1 MLSYVSAYVQEVRQ
15 MNFHG
20 LKRTMVPCSISNDE
34 LGPETHDEL
43 LYELEPDDGSQKII
57 VFNVRK
63 TKDRFL

>member
-1 MLSYVSAYVQEVRQ
+1 

-20 LKRTMVPCSISNDE
+20 LKRTMAPCSISNDE

-43 LYELEPDDGSQKII
+43 PCELEPDDGSQKII